1 MKMADGG
8 GGECEAVVRDWVK
21 LACTLAKKARQ
32 QVLIKG
38 NNNKN
43 RGFRQGSIT
52 SRIFIESV
60 Y

>member
-1 MKMADGG
+1 MADGV
-8 GGECEAVVRDWVK
+8 GGEFEAVVRDWVK

-43 RGFRQGSIT
+43 RLSGFRQGSIT